1 MSYGPPPTFD
11 PTNVM
16 GRRIGAWVIDVIP
29 ALVIGFVVVG
39 HGMTRVDGAQANY
52 CDLYRS
58 VHGSGAL
65 CFQSGSTAYYSTS
78 GFRGTGFLLSLI
90 YWFALAGVLQGVT
103 GATLGKHM
111 LGLRVVDANGNI
123 AGVGKALLRTFIGVF
138 EIGFCFPIALITAL
152 VTHPH
157 RRVGDFAAGT
167 FVVATQSVGTPIGAA
182 RGASPY
188 PPAWTPPPTTW
199 GPPPAGGTPPW
210 GAPAPGWG
218 APPASAPP
226 PTWGTPAAGPPPAQP
241 PTTWGT
247 PAPVP
252 DDPPAPQPA
261 PEPTQPPAQQPAQ
274 PPPAQ
279 APSGR
284 EPQWDA
290 QRNAWVFWEVETSRW
305 LQHDPVTGQWG
316 PLR

>member
-1 MSYGPPPTFD
+1 MSYGPPPTYD

-39 HGMTRVDGAQANY
+39 HGLTRVDNAPASF
-52 CDLYRS
+52 CDVYRS
-58 VHGSGAL
+58 AHGSGAL
-65 CFQSGSTAYYSTS
+65 CFQSGSTAYYSTAA
-78 GFRGTGFLLSLI
+78 FRGTGFLLSLI

-111 LGLRVVDANGNI
+111 LGLRVVDENGNI

-167 FVVATQSVGTPIGAA
+167 FVVAKESVGTPIGAA

-199 GPPPAGGTPPW
+199 GPPPA
-210 GAPAPGWG
+210 AQ
-218 APPASAPP
+218 APP
-226 PTWGTPAAGPPPAQP
+226 PTWGAPAGGPPPAQA

-252 DDPPAPQPA
+252 DDPPA
-261 PEPTQPPAQQPAQ
+261 QQPA
-274 PPPAQ
+274 PAQ

-284 EPQWDA
+284 EPQWDP